1 MGRYLQAEE
10 KEEEQEEVKVGVERQ
25 SLEQKLVARSRWPMV
40 VEKMLDA
47 LEEAEEAE
55 DWG

>member
-10 KEEEQEEVKVGVERQ
+10 EEKEAEEEEVKVGVERQ
-25 SLEQKLVARSRWPMV
+25 SLEQKLVARSRWPKV

-47 LEEAEEAE
+47 LE
-55 DWG
+55 